1 MDVEPEE
8 FVKDKLVVTRA
19 QFFSLH
25 VSLLLCVL
33 LATLDQAMVAS
44 ALKSITIALG
54 EHGYLPY
61 IGSAYA
67 LSMVPSLLIYDR
79 CCNYWRLSP
88 KWSLIL
94 ALGIF
99 EVGSLVCGLAQNMH
113 VIIVGRTLAG
123 FGAGGLIL
131 LFTTLS
137 SQIVSYQDGVVLF
150 MKTEATFE
158 GFAGMILF
166 ISAIVAP
173 ALGGLFADKVSW
185 KWCFYIE
192 IVLGVVPTII
202 IFRYLNIPYTKD
214 DTTIDVLG
222 VSLLF
227 ASLTFLIIPL
237 QLYQISWDWKS
248 PQSITMYIL
257 SILLFLAFVY
267 VEWNAAEPVLPHTM
281 FETTTMPALM
291 MVSFC
296 VGAAFI
302 NGLWNVA
309 LFFQLNF
316 DDNQT
321 LAGAYIVPAFIGLL
335 IGSSV
340 SRKLVDRF
348 ETFIPSFYTGP
359 IISAAGTILLAF
371 LHRDS
376 KIVERVMYLFVFGFG
391 DGIIHIIRNRALKA
405 VSPTDLSL
413 RYTLIAAACFSIG
426 SAFSITITGTI
437 LKTVF
442 AHRVRDS
449 DLIQEAIAYL
459 RSLGNQVDTS
469 EIFHLLEQFYFQSL
483 KDHNSV
489 VDFGKAAD
497 EILYAYN
504 SAFRISMFCLL
515 PFSILMM
522 LMVPF
527 IKVTPIEE

>member
-1 MDVEPEE
+1 M
-8 FVKDKLVVTRA
+8 K
-19 QFFSLH
+19 
-25 VSLLLCVL
+25 
-33 LATLDQAMVAS
+33 AMVAS

-54 EHGYLPY
+54 EYGYLPY
-61 IGSAYA
+61 VGTAYA

-79 CCNYWRLSP
+79 CCNYWKLSR
-88 KWSLIL
+88 KWSFIL
-94 ALGIF
+94 AIGIF

-137 SQIVSYQDGVVLF
+137 SQIVSYQDGVILF
-150 MKTEATFE
+150 MKTESTFE
-158 GFAGMILF
+158 GFAGIILF
-166 ISAIVAP
+166 ISAILSP
-173 ALGGLFADKVSW
+173 TLGGLFSDKLSW
-185 KWCFYIE
+185 RWCFYIE
-192 IVLGVVPTII
+192 IVLGVIPTII
-202 IFRYLNIPYTKD
+202 ILRYLNIPYTKD

-248 PQSITMYIL
+248 PQSVTMYVV
-257 SILLFLAFVY
+257 SVVLFLAFIY
-267 VEWNAAEPVLPHTM
+267 VEWNAAEPILPHAI
-281 FETTTMPALM
+281 FENSTIPALL
-291 MVSFC
+291 MVAFC
-296 VGAAFI
+296 VGAAFVGTI
-302 NGLWNVA
+302 WNVA

-316 DDNQT
+316 DDNQI

-340 SRKLVDRF
+340 SRKIVDRF
-348 ETFIPSFYTGP
+348 ETFIPSFYAGP
-359 IISAAGTILLAF
+359 IIAAAGTILLAF

-391 DGIIHIIRNRALKA
+391 DGIIHIIRNRALRTA
-405 VSPTDLSL
+405 SPADLSF
-413 RYTLIAAACFSIG
+413 RYTMIAVACLLIG
-426 SAFSITITGTI
+426 SAFSITISGTI
-437 LKTVF
+437 LKSVF
-442 AHRVRDS
+442 AHRVAESDS
-449 DLIQEAIAYL
+449 IQEAMAYL
-459 RSLGNQVDTS
+459 RSLEIQVDTN
-469 EIFHLLEQFYFQSL
+469 EIFHILEQFDIQSL

-489 VDFGKAAD
+489 VDFGKAGE

-504 SAFRISMFCLL
+504 SAFRISMFSLL

-522 LMVPF
+522 LMAPF
-527 IKVTPIEE
+527 IKVTPIEK